1 MPRVLFIPVSG
12 GEGSGEV
19 ERCRLLAHALRARMP
34 DSRSSAPETLA
45 VETPALEVPALE
57 VPALEVHFLLAPHAA
72 GIPEA
77 TTRLPDSPTR
87 AVPEV
92 VAAIAAL
99 RPDIV
104 VFDGNTRVAA
114 LQAARDAGARTVLI
128 SSRPSAR
135 DRGLR
140 WRRMARLH
148 EHWLVGADLLAAPG
162 WRERLA
168 RSRYPSVVVRR
179 YATLFAKPAAPAD
192 ADAVLARL
200 GLAPPYVV
208 VCPGG
213 GGHVVD
219 GAPADAL
226 FGAAAAALAHDGLR
240 TLAVAT
246 RDAAPAVEAARL
258 PNAELMALL
267 SRAQA
272 ALLGGGSLLVQA
284 LALRVPVLAL
294 PLQAEQAA
302 RVAFLRRAGAV
313 QVAQS
318 REPAALAAQ
327 LRSLCESPDASQTL
341 RHGVD
346 ALGLRNGLDEAVA
359 ALHALL

>member
-19 ERCRLLAHALRARMP
+19 ERCRLLAHALRVRLP
-34 DSRSSAPETLA
+34 GGGR
-45 VETPALEVPALE
+45 PALDT
-57 VPALEVHFLLAPHAA
+57 HFLLAARA
-72 GIPEA
+72 GDIPEA
-77 TTRLPDSPTR
+77 ATRLSDSPTR

-99 RPDIV
+99 HPDVV

-114 LQAARDAGARTVLI
+114 LQAARAAGARTVLI

-135 DRGLR
+135 GRGLR
-140 WRRMARLH
+140 WRRMARLD

-168 RSRYPSVVVRR
+168 RWRFPRTNVRR
-179 YATLFAKPAAPAD
+179 FATLFAEPVA
-192 ADAVLARL
+192 ADAVLAKRNL
-200 GLAPPYVV
+200 VPPYVV

-213 GGHVVD
+213 GGHAID
-219 GAPADAL
+219 GVPAAAL
-226 FGAAAAALAHDGLR
+226 FGAAAAELARGGIR

-246 RDAAPAVEAARL
+246 RDAAPATEAAHL

-267 SRAQA
+267 SRAEA

-284 LALRVPVLAL
+284 LALRVPALAL

-302 RVAFLRRAGAV
+302 RVEWLRAAGAV
-313 QVAQS
+313 AI
-318 REPAALAAQ
+318 PASPSAEAMAGEMRRLLDAPAERARLRANAL
-327 LRSLCESPDASQTL
+327 
-341 RHGVD
+341 
-346 ALGLRNGLDEAVA
+346 ALGLNNGLEAAVA
-359 ALHALL
+359 ALLALVGGDTASGAGS